1 MGILKECNFYQYTNK
16 RSYRVGLDKTAAHM
30 NGLSDL
36 ASLNY
41 NDQQRKSFIRRV
53 WHSWLLRKLA
63 AMQWLHLAG
72 ALPIGQWRSKAARR
86 STCGLCSS
94 SDIETV
100 EHTLYKCNRVSPIL
114 SLMFALRRNYGLAD
128 IYNTWP
134 NIRFGLPTRHNNTN
148 IEEASAWDSVDKV
161 LVNDN
166 TP

>member
-1 MGILKECNFYQYTNK
+1 
-16 RSYRVGLDKTAAHM
+16 M

-94 SDIETV
+94 SDIETI
-100 EHTLYKCNRVSPIL
+100 EHTLYKYSDFQQDITIPTLKKPLHGIQWTKSWLTTTLLEISYGNVVRRTVAIH
-114 SLMFALRRNYGLAD
+114 SLPRKSSSKLGRRSFISAPKSGA
-128 IYNTWP
+128 
-134 NIRFGLPTRHNNTN
+134 
-148 IEEASAWDSVDKV
+148 ASSSSNAQKNVE
-161 LVNDN
+161 
-166 TP
+166 TT